1 MIAFVRKLRS
11 FASALPI
18 GGVLLLENVR
28 LHKKEEK
35 TTLSFAK
42 KLTSVADLFLSMMH
56 FSARHIELMLQL
68 KELPSIFFEGY
79 CVLAS
84 SCRR

>member
-56 FSARHIELMLQL
+56 F
-68 KELPSIFFEGY
+68 
-79 CVLAS
+79 
-84 SCRR
+84 